1 MRDAFSALTTRGRA
15 FLAAGLTCLLCSV
28 LLGQKDLLRIGILV
42 VLLPLIT
49 VVMIGRARYK
59 LSCRRSV
66 TPARV
71 PVGKPTRV
79 QLHLENAGRMPS
91 NVVLVEDQMPYV
103 LGTRPRFVLDE
114 VGTRWRRDISYP
126 VRSDVRG
133 RFTLG
138 PLRIR
143 ISDPFGLVELTRG
156 FQARNSLTVTPQV
169 HPLAPGRLGGEWSG
183 TGDNRPRAFAAAGA
197 EDVTVREYRDGD
209 DLRRVH
215 WASSARLGE
224 LMVRR
229 EEQPFQSRATLIM
242 DTRASAHRGTGPA
255 SSFEWMVTAAASIGV
270 HLATQGYALRL
281 VSESGADPV
290 GQFHERGSGGT
301 GDSDDLLDHLAVIS
315 ASNRKNLEL
324 PRSRDDRSGVIVSV
338 VGLLEESDL
347 HAVRRLAQGAAAG
360 YAIVMDVSGW
370 MRPGVSDRPAV
381 QDRITSAAAELRA
394 NGWRVVVAG
403 PQDRISMLWSDLVSP
418 LRGGLRDGYPAPAGA
433 DSVDPTVEDAS

>member
-1 MRDAFSALTTRGRA
+1 M
-15 FLAAGLTCLLCSV
+15 LCSV

-42 VLLPLIT
+42 LLLPMVT
-49 VVMIGRARYK
+49 VVLIGRARYR

-66 TPARV
+66 SPARV

-79 QLHLENAGRMPS
+79 LLHLENAGRMPS
-91 NVVLVEDQMPYV
+91 NLVLVEDQVPYA

-114 VGTRWRRDISYP
+114 VGPRWRRDISYT
-126 VRSDVRG
+126 VRSEVRG

-143 ISDPFGLVELTRG
+143 ITDPFGLIELTRG
-156 FQARNSLTVTPQV
+156 FQARNTLTVTPEV
-169 HPLAPGRLGGEWSG
+169 HPLNPGHLGGEWSG

-242 DTRASAHRGTGPA
+242 DTRSSAHRGTGPA

-270 HLATQGYALRL
+270 HLASQGFALRL

-290 GQFHERGSGGT
+290 GQFHDRGSGGT
-301 GDSDDLLDHLAVIS
+301 GDSDDLLDHLAVIA
-315 ASNRKNLEL
+315 ASDRRNLEL
-324 PRSRDDRSGVIVSV
+324 PRSRDDRSGVIVSI

-347 HAVRRLAQGAAAG
+347 SAVRRLAQGAAAG
-360 YAIVMDVSGW
+360 YAIVVDVSAW
-370 MRPGVSDRPAV
+370 MRPGAAGRSEV
-381 QDRITSAAAELRA
+381 QERIRLTAAELRA
-394 NGWRVVVAG
+394 NGWRVAVAT
-403 PQDRISMLWSDLVSP
+403 PQDRVSMVWTDLMTP
-418 LRGGLRDGYPAPAGA
+418 LRGGFTAPA
-433 DSVDPTVEDAS
+433 TEDAS